1 MNGVALFA
9 ISYDSVEILRD
20 FAATHGIMYP
30 LLSDEGSHAM
40 RGLGLINDRI
50 QEDHAV
56 YGIKPNARHVNLP
69 YPGVYVL
76 DRAGVVTQKRF
87 YESYRERDTGTGLIA
102 QALGIVTESS
112 APIVA
117 TNGPV
122 VTARAWL
129 DSPTYVFFQ
138 RVVLTVEVSI
148 APGFHV
154 YGQPAADGLT
164 PLSIEID
171 AIDGLEVGPARW
183 PSPRRF
189 TRPGV
194 NDELWVHE
202 GIVRRHRAA
211 DIRRG
216 AWRRR
221 PHGQRHRALPGVRR
235 RLVPRPVVVAASGA
249 GARGRAGRPRPA
261 DPHVEDLIQGKC
273 FRSGFLRAN
282 RDAIFG
288 TALSDT
294 ALSDT

>member
-20 FAATHGIMYP
+20 FAATHAITYH

-40 RGLGLINDRI
+40 RGLGLLNDRV
-50 QEDHAV
+50 QEDYAV

-69 YPGVYVL
+69 YPGVFVL
-76 DRAGVVTQKRF
+76 DRDGVITQKRF

-102 QALGIVTESS
+102 QALDIVTERS
-112 APIVA
+112 APVVA

-154 YGQPAADGLT
+154 YGQPAGDGFT

-171 AIDGLEVGPARW
+171 AIDGLEVGPVRW

-189 TRPGV
+189 AQPGFT
-194 NDELWVHE
+194 DELWVHE
-202 GIVRRHRAA
+202 GIVRGTVPLTFAA
-211 DIRRG
+211 
-216 AWRRR
+216 A
-221 PHGQRHRALPGVRR
+221 PGGGDHAVGVTVRYQACDDASC
-235 RLVPRPVVVAASGA
+235 LVPSSMHLRVPVREAALV
-249 GARGRAGRPRPA
+249 GRSLPSPTS
-261 DPHVEDLIQGKC
+261 K
-273 FRSGFLRAN
+273 
-282 RDAIFG
+282 
-288 TALSDT
+288 T
-294 ALSDT
+294 

>member
-1 MNGVALFA
+1 VNGVALFA

-20 FAATHGIMYP
+20 FAATHGITYH

-40 RGLGLINDRI
+40 RGLGLINDRV

-69 YPGVYVL
+69 YPGVFVL
-76 DRAGVVTQKRF
+76 DRDGVITQKRF

-102 QALGIVTESS
+102 QALDIVTERS
-112 APIVA
+112 APVVA

-154 YGQPAADGLT
+154 YGQPAGDGFT

-171 AIDGLEVGPARW
+171 AIDGLEVGPVRW

-189 TRPGV
+189 TQPGFT
-194 NDELWVHE
+194 DELWVHE
-202 GIVRRHRAA
+202 GIVRGTVPLTFAA
-211 DIRRG
+211 APGGGDHAVGVTVRYQACDDASCVVPSSMHLRVPVRE
-216 AWRRR
+216 A
-221 PHGQRHRALPGVRR
+221 ALV
-235 RLVPRPVVVAASGA
+235 
-249 GARGRAGRPRPA
+249 GRSLPSPTS
-261 DPHVEDLIQGKC
+261 K
-273 FRSGFLRAN
+273 
-282 RDAIFG
+282 
-288 TALSDT
+288 T
-294 ALSDT
+294 